1 MAKKINTKK
10 KEKKAKPVSK
20 PLKKAVKSA
29 PKKAV
34 KSAPKKVAKSAPK
47 KIAKSIVKKVVKI
60 AKKIKQNS
68 ASKKVVKPIAKKVKP
83 IAKKAVKPATK
94 KVLKSVS
101 KKVIKPIAKK
111 AVKPIV
117 KKVVKSASKK
127 ELKNKIV
134 TKSVIKS
141 TKSKQILE
149 RKNVSKKNTSKPIEA
164 IALKVKNAK
173 SKKVESKKKGKKS
186 DDDDVEVKDDYE
198 KPDEEDVVVE
208 GGLEEIVLL
217 DLEGISSP
225 EIDEDEDG
233 VPEKRGRG
241 RRKKNHGKS
250 TGGSMEAYIRNRPL
264 QIDLSKPLIKKGLV
278 EPPKPFINNNDKRTR
293 YSDKEL
299 AEFKKLILEKLKE
312 AQTDYDLLKQTLS
325 NEDNHGTDDTS
336 PSFKLLEDGSDVM
349 SKEETAQ
356 LAIRQ
361 EKYIINLK
369 NALIR
374 IENKAYGIC
383 RVTGKLIP
391 KERLRSVPHATLGI
405 EAKINQS
412 S

>member
-29 PKKAV
+29 PKKVV
-34 KSAPKKVAKSAPK
+34 KSAPKKVS
-47 KIAKSIVKKVVKI
+47 KSIVKKVVKI

-68 ASKKVVKPIAKKVKP
+68 ASKKVVKPIVKKVKP

-134 TKSVIKS
+134 TKS
-141 TKSKQILE
+141 KQILE
-149 RKNVSKKNTSKPIEA
+149 KKNVSKKNNSKPIEA

-173 SKKVESKKKGKKS
+173 SKKVESKKKGKNS
-186 DDDDVEVKDDYE
+186 DDDDDVEVKDDYE
-198 KPDEEDVVVE
+198 KPDEEDAVVE
-208 GGLEEIVLL
+208 GGLEELVLL

-361 EKYIINLK
+361 EKYIVNLK

>member
-29 PKKAV
+29 PKKVV
-34 KSAPKKVAKSAPK
+34 KSAPKKVS
-47 KIAKSIVKKVVKI
+47 KSIVKKVVKI

-134 TKSVIKS
+134 TKAVIKS

-149 RKNVSKKNTSKPIEA
+149 KKNVSKKNNSKPIEA

-173 SKKVESKKKGKKS
+173 SKKVESKKKGKNS
-186 DDDDVEVKDDYE
+186 DDDVEVKDDYE
-198 KPDEEDVVVE
+198 KPDEEDAVVE
-208 GGLEEIVLL
+208 GGLEELVLL

-264 QIDLSKPLIKKGLV
+264 QIDISKPLIKKGLV

>member
-29 PKKAV
+29 PKKVV
-34 KSAPKKVAKSAPK
+34 KSAPKKVS
-47 KIAKSIVKKVVKI
+47 KSIVKKVVKI

-134 TKSVIKS
+134 TKS
-141 TKSKQILE
+141 KQILE
-149 RKNVSKKNTSKPIEA
+149 KKNVSKKNNSKPIEA
-164 IALKVKNAK
+164 IALKEKNAK
-173 SKKVESKKKGKKS
+173 SKKVESKKKGKNS
-186 DDDDVEVKDDYE
+186 DDDDDVEVKDDYE
-198 KPDEEDVVVE
+198 KPDEEDAVVE
-208 GGLEEIVLL
+208 GGLEELVLL

-278 EPPKPFINNNDKRTR
+278 EPPKPFINDNDKRTR

-361 EKYIINLK
+361 EKYIVNLK

>member
-1 MAKKINTKK
+1 MAKKINNKK

-29 PKKAV
+29 PKKV
-34 KSAPKKVAKSAPK
+34 
-47 KIAKSIVKKVVKI
+47 AKSIVKKVVKI

-134 TKSVIKS
+134 TKS
-141 TKSKQILE
+141 KQILE
-149 RKNVSKKNTSKPIEA
+149 KKDVSKKNTSKPIEA
-164 IALKVKNAK
+164 IALKVKNTK
-173 SKKVESKKKGKKS
+173 SKKVESKKKGKNS
-186 DDDDVEVKDDYE
+186 DDDDDVEVKDDYE
-198 KPDEEDVVVE
+198 KPDEEDAVVE
-208 GGLEEIVLL
+208 GGLEELVLL

-264 QIDLSKPLIKKGLV
+264 QIDISKPLIKKGLV

>member
-1 MAKKINTKK
+1 MAKKINNKK

-29 PKKAV
+29 PKKV
-34 KSAPKKVAKSAPK
+34 
-47 KIAKSIVKKVVKI
+47 AKSIVKKVVKI

-68 ASKKVVKPIAKKVKP
+68 ASKKVVKPIVKKVKP

-134 TKSVIKS
+134 TKS
-141 TKSKQILE
+141 KQILE
-149 RKNVSKKNTSKPIEA
+149 KKNVSKKNTSKPIEA
-164 IALKVKNAK
+164 IALKVKNSK
-173 SKKVESKKKGKKS
+173 SKKVESKKKGKNS
-186 DDDDVEVKDDYE
+186 DDDDDVEVKDDYE
-198 KPDEEDVVVE
+198 KPDEEDAVVE
-208 GGLEEIVLL
+208 GGLEELVLL

-264 QIDLSKPLIKKGLV
+264 QIDISKPLIKKGLV

>member
-20 PLKKAVKSA
+20 PLKKAVKSV
-29 PKKAV
+29 PKKVV
-34 KSAPKKVAKSAPK
+34 KSAPKKVS
-47 KIAKSIVKKVVKI
+47 KSIVKKVVKI

-68 ASKKVVKPIAKKVKP
+68 ASKKVVKPIVKKVKP

-134 TKSVIKS
+134 TKAVIKS

-149 RKNVSKKNTSKPIEA
+149 KKNVSKKNNSKPIEA
-164 IALKVKNAK
+164 IALKVKNSK
-173 SKKVESKKKGKKS
+173 SKKVESKKKGKNS

-198 KPDEEDVVVE
+198 KPDEEDAVVE
-208 GGLEEIVLL
+208 GGLEELVLL

-264 QIDLSKPLIKKGLV
+264 QIDISKPLIKKGLV

>member
-1 MAKKINTKK
+1 MAKKINNKK

-29 PKKAV
+29 PKKV
-34 KSAPKKVAKSAPK
+34 
-47 KIAKSIVKKVVKI
+47 AKSIVKKVVKI

-68 ASKKVVKPIAKKVKP
+68 ASKKVVKPIVKKVKP

-134 TKSVIKS
+134 TKS
-141 TKSKQILE
+141 KQILE
-149 RKNVSKKNTSKPIEA
+149 KKNVSKKNTSKPIEA

-186 DDDDVEVKDDYE
+186 DDDVEVKDDYE
-198 KPDEEDVVVE
+198 KPDEEDAVVE
-208 GGLEEIVLL
+208 GGLEELVLL

-264 QIDLSKPLIKKGLV
+264 QIDISKPLIKKGLV

>member
-1 MAKKINTKK
+1 MAKKINNKK

-29 PKKAV
+29 PKKV
-34 KSAPKKVAKSAPK
+34 
-47 KIAKSIVKKVVKI
+47 AKSIVKKVVKI

-68 ASKKVVKPIAKKVKP
+68 ASKKVVKPIVKKVKP

-134 TKSVIKS
+134 TKS
-141 TKSKQILE
+141 KQILE
-149 RKNVSKKNTSKPIEA
+149 KTNVSKKNNSKPIEA

-173 SKKVESKKKGKKS
+173 SKKVESKKKGKNS
-186 DDDDVEVKDDYE
+186 DDDDDVEVKDDYE
-198 KPDEEDVVVE
+198 KPDEEDAVVE
-208 GGLEEIVLL
+208 GGLEELVLL

-264 QIDLSKPLIKKGLV
+264 QIDISKPLIKKGLV

-361 EKYIINLK
+361 EKYIVNLK

>member
-34 KSAPKKVAKSAPK
+34 KSAPK

-111 AVKPIV
+111 AVKPIA

-141 TKSKQILE
+141 TKSKQILQK
-149 RKNVSKKNTSKPIEA
+149 KNVSKKNTSKPIEA

-186 DDDDVEVKDDYE
+186 DDDVEVKDDYE
-198 KPDEEDVVVE
+198 KPDEDDAVVE

-299 AEFKKLILEKLKE
+299 AEFKKLILEKFKE
-312 AQTDYDLLKQTLS
+312 AQMDYDLLKQTLS